1 MKLSEIGQR
10 GFEYARAM
18 LRSIFLLIAAV
29 ACARAGTADDIR
41 EVLRQQT
48 DAWNRG
54 DIAGFM
60 TTYAPDTVFVSKEV
74 THGSAGVRERYE
86 KTYSSREKM
95 GKLTF
100 SELEVRQVGPAAA
113 YAIGHWALDRGAAAG
128 GPVEGRFS
136 LVLENRKGRWLIVL
150 DHTH

>member
-1 MKLSEIGQR
+1 MKLSETGHR

-18 LRSIFLLIAAV
+18 LRSIFLLMVAALCV
-29 ACARAGTADDIR
+29 CAATADDIQY
-41 EVLRQQT
+41 VLRQQT
-48 DAWNRG
+48 NAWNRG
-54 DIAGFM
+54 DIAAFM

-74 THGSAGVRERYE
+74 THGSAAVRERYE

-136 LVLENRKGRWLIVL
+136 LVFENRKGRWLIVL